1 MAGDGG
7 LPLGRERGFE
17 LIRDRAK
24 APDHLRCVGAAPY
37 RRNLRA
43 AGRIESAARDGE
55 EGR

>member
-37 RRNLRA
+37 RRSLRA
-43 AGRIESAARDGE
+43 GRSDRI
-55 EGR
+55 GRP